1 MSNYLTSEQITEYT
15 METGNKKANSP
26 FLKSFLLAF
35 MGGMFIALASIG
47 SLIATSTIDNFSAA
61 SLIAGVVFATGLM
74 MVVIAGGD
82 LFTGNVLIIV
92 AVLRRQVSV
101 LKMLGNLIV
110 VFLGNLAGGIFV
122 VLLVQYSGMLVNGKG
137 MILQKLLT
145 KGAHKLEYP
154 FMQAFLLGILCN
166 LLVSLAVWMM
176 YSAKDTGGKVLAC
189 FFPIML
195 FILSGYEHI
204 VANMYY
210 IPAAILAAGNSEYVK
225 LSGVSMEVLA
235 HLKVSQIPHNFIPVL
250 LGNLVG
256 GLIIGTAYA
265 IIHRKPSACIGEQ
278 TAEVKSGAKA

>member
-1 MSNYLTSEQITEYT
+1 
-15 METGNKKANSP
+15 METGVKKANSS
-26 FLKSFLLAF
+26 FFKSFLLAF

-61 SLIAGVVFATGLM
+61 SLIAGAVFATGLM

-82 LFTGNVLIIV
+82 LFTGNALIIV
-92 AVLRRQVSV
+92 AVLRKKVSV
-101 LKMLGNLIV
+101 LKMAANLV
-110 VFLGNLAGGIFV
+110 AVFLGNLAGGLFV
-122 VLLVQYSGMLVNGKG
+122 VFLVQYSGLLVNAKG
-137 MILQKLLT
+137 AILLKLLT
-145 KGAHKLEYP
+145 KGAHKLEYN

-189 FFPIML
+189 FFPILL

-210 IPAAILAAGNSEYVK
+210 IPAAIMAATNADYVK
-225 LSGVSMEVLA
+225 LSGVGSEVLE
-235 HLKVSQIPHNFIPVL
+235 HLKVAQIPHNFLPVL

-256 GLIIGTAYA
+256 GLVIGAAYTV
-265 IIHRKPSACIGEQ
+265 IHRKPQPVSAADYSMEH
-278 TAEVKSGAKA
+278 TKTSA

>member
-15 METGNKKANSP
+15 METGVKKANSP
-26 FLKSFLLAF
+26 FSKSLFLAF

-92 AVLRRQVSV
+92 AVLRKKVSAA
-101 LKMLGNLIV
+101 KMTLNLIA
-110 VFLGNLAGGIFV
+110 VFLGNLAGGLFV
-122 VLLVQYSGMLVNGKG
+122 VFLVHYSGLLVNGKG
-137 MILQKLLT
+137 AILQKLLT
-145 KGAHKLEYP
+145 KGAHKLEYG
-154 FMQAFLLGILCN
+154 FLQAFLLGILCN

-176 YSAKDTGGKVLAC
+176 YSAKDIGGKVLAC

-210 IPAAILAAGNSEYVK
+210 IPAAILAASNTDYAA
-225 LSGVSMEVLA
+225 LSGVSTEVLK

-256 GLIIGTAYA
+256 GLVIGVAYA
-265 IIHRKPSACIGEQ
+265 IIHRKQPSISE
-278 TAEVKSGAKA
+278 AESKEEESKISV